1 MVMWIVIMIV
11 VIGLAVG
18 LLLYL
23 INRFTKFRF
32 VNYIANKAKK
42 SWLRTLIALIIVA
55 ALFLLFVLITSIT
68 EAIIILIHAG
78 VIWAIVEGIFAL
90 IKVIF
95 KVNFANKKVYVQGI
109 VAIIVTTV
117 YMLVALYLGATVDI
131 ANYTLTTDKQ
141 VEPLRIVQFADSH
154 LGVTMDKDTFPP
166 EVEKMKAQ
174 DPDIVLI
181 TGDFVDDGSSLENM
195 HACVDALSTI
205 DCKYGVYF
213 CFGNH
218 DKGYYDNSNRG
229 YTADDLVE
237 YMTSHGIKVLEDET
251 VNLDNEY
258 LLIGRADKSNVSR
271 ATMQALVSGISSET
285 LNNEYS
291 IVMDHQPNDYDAE
304 AASGVN
310 LVLSGHTHGGQF
322 FPVNRVG
329 ELIGAND
336 ATYGYH
342 RIDNTDFIVTSGIS
356 AWAIRFKTGTRS
368 EIVVIDVE

>member
-1 MVMWIVIMIV
+1 MVMWIVIMV
-11 VIGLAVG
+11 VIIGLAAG
-18 LLLYL
+18 LLFYL
-23 INRFTKFRF
+23 INRFRKFRF
-32 VNYIANKAKK
+32 VTYIAGKAKK
-42 SWLRTLIALIIVA
+42 PWLRTLIALIIVVL
-55 ALFLLFVLITSIT
+55 LFFVFVLITSTT

-78 VIWAIVEGIFAL
+78 IFWAIVEGIFAL

-95 KVNFANKKVYVQGI
+95 KVDFNKTKVYVQGI
-109 VAIIVTTV
+109 VAILVTTV

-131 ANYTLTTDKQ
+131 ANYTVTTDKN

-154 LGVTMDKDTFPP
+154 LGVTMDIDTFPP

-174 DPDIVLI
+174 NPDIVLI

-218 DKGYYDNSNRG
+218 DKGYYDNSGRG

-258 LLIGRADKSNVSR
+258 LLIGRADKSESSR
-271 ATMQALVSGISSET
+271 ASMQSLVSEIDTTSFAD
-285 LNNEYS
+285 EYS
-291 IVMDHQPNDYDAE
+291 IVMDHQPNDYAAE
-304 AASGVN
+304 ANAGVD

-322 FPVNRVG
+322 FPINRVG